1 VTTGLLWVLSEPG
14 AVDEIE
20 FHDWYDHE
28 HVPLRTALDG
38 VHTARRFRA
47 IDGEAPGWGAMYD
60 IDLDVLRRPEYTR
73 LRERRS
79 PREQQVVDRLAT
91 LDRRSY
97 ELVADD
103 GEPVDA
109 PAVLVTTSLTVPPAL
124 EPELQ
129 SWYAEE
135 HVPLLH
141 AIPGWARTRRYRLLD
156 GTAPRW
162 LALHE
167 LTDATALETT
177 AYRQATSTPRRGR
190 LMAGVTERERRVWA
204 THRVF

>member
-1 VTTGLLWVLSEPG
+1 VSTGLLWVLSEPG

-47 IDGEAPGWGAMYD
+47 IDGEAPGWGAIYD

-79 PREQQVVDRLAT
+79 PREQRVVDRLAT
-91 LDRRSY
+91 LDRRTY

-103 GEPVDA
+103 GEPVEA
-109 PAVLVTTSLTVPPAL
+109 PAVLVTTSLTVPAAL
-124 EPELQ
+124 EPELL

-141 AIPGWARTRRYRLLD
+141 AIPGWTRTRRH
-156 GTAPRW
+156 GTA
-162 LALHE
+162 LARATR
-167 LTDATALETT
+167 TD
-177 AYRQATSTPRRGR
+177 PRRRTRDDGVPAGDQHTQTRTTDGR
-190 LMAGVTERERRVWA
+190 G
-204 THRVF
+204 HRARTSGLDYPPSLLKGPRG